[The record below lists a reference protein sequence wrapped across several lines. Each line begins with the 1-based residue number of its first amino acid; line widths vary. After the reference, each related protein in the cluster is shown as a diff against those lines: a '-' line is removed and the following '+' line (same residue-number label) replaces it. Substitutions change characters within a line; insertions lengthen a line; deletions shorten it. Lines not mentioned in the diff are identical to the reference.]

1 MKTVD
6 YYLTLPYRL
15 EITKDSDG
23 GFIGSYPELPG
34 CLTCADSIENLLKN
48 AHEAKKEWIIA
59 AIESNTEIKE
69 PSNDKF

>member
-6 YYLTLPYRL
+6 YYLNLPYRL

-23 GFIGSYPELPG
+23 GYVGSYPELPG

-48 AHEAKKEWIIA
+48 AQAAKKEWIIA
-59 AIESNTEIKE
+59 AIESNIEIRE
-69 PSNDKF
+69 PSIGKH